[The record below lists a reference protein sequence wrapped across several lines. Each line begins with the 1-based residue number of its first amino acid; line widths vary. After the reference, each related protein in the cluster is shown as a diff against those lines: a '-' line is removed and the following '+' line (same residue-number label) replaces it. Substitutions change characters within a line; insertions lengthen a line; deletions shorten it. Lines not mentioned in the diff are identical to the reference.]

1 MVESSVSI
9 SEYWSMPS
17 WEVQSTYI
25 ITQFD
30 LPHPSWSADDLAIIS
45 NNRPHLWGEK
55 DSKWICLKPKARAMQ
70 GNPNPQSRM
79 LGFGIRNPRRRL
91 QYPGL
96 SWIPLHGATRRCSH
110 PRCSAK
116 PEFIAGFIYLG
127 SVISNEDGSQGDIN
141 KVRPGKV
148 WRAFSITQRVD

>member
-1 MVESSVSI
+1 MLSAAFAVNSGVRQCWMVESSVSI

-17 WEVQSTYI
+17 WEIQVNIYHNTVR
-25 ITQFD
+25 
-30 LPHPSWSADDLAIIS
+30 PSSPILKCWWFGYSLYT
-45 NNRPHLWGEK
+45 
-55 DSKWICLKPKARAMQ
+55 ICLKPKALAMQ
-70 GNPNPQSRM
+70 GNPNPEFRI

-116 PEFIAGFIYLG
+116 LEFIVDFIYLG
-127 SVISNEDGSQGDIN
+127 SVISNKDGSQRDIN

-148 WRAFSITQRVD
+148 WGIFSIT

>member
-17 WEVQSTYI
+17 WEIQSTYI

-30 LPHPSWSADDLAIIS
+30 LPHPSWSADDLAILS
-45 NNRPHLWGEK
+45 NNRPHLWEDK
-55 DSKWICLKPKARAMQ
+55 DSKWICLKPKALAMQ
-70 GNPNPQSRM
+70 GNPNPEFRI

-96 SWIPLHGATRRCSH
+96 SWIPLHGAR
-110 PRCSAK
+110 
-116 PEFIAGFIYLG
+116 
-127 SVISNEDGSQGDIN
+127 QGDALT
-141 KVRPGKV
+141 PDA
-148 WRAFSITQRVD
+148 WRNWNLLLTLFIWAALLAMKMDLREISIREGRKSSEGYLV